1 MSNLI
6 KNVYIIHGYG
16 ASAEHHWFPWL
27 KKELEKKDTNVVIL
41 NLPAPNS
48 PNSNEWS
55 NALKEQIKIID
66 KNSYFIAHSL
76 GCISLLK
83 FLEALPNSTKIGGYI
98 LVSGFNAPLFIL
110 KELDAFLKPTI
121 DYEKLKNI
129 SSNRVVISSKDDSI
143 VPFNLSN
150 NLSNS
155 LDAKLLVE
163 EKGGHFLETDGF
175 EEFPLVLNEFNK
187 FLNE

>member
-83 FLEALPNSTKIGGYI
+83 FLEDLPYSTKIGGYI

-150 NLSNS
+150 NLSNC
-155 LDAKLLVE
+155 LEAKFIDL
-163 EKGGHFLETDGF
+163 EKGGHCLESDGF
-175 EEFPLVLNEFNK
+175 KDFPLVLKELNS
-187 FLNE
+187 FL